1 MLITWNKHGPKL
13 FQHSTAWHCHTGQNR
28 WTGQTQE
35 DRLHLWPVFPPV
47 PLEQSQEMLSWS
59 SPVVLE
65 QQRKRLWVR
74 KTKKKEEITFSR
86 SVGPFGSHLS
96 LAVVLENSPV
106 TPGQMSLLG
115 VPSAR
120 MTMPSW
126 SMSFSPGNIGDR
138 LVISPKMQ
146 PTDHKSTPS
155 V

>member
-1 MLITWNKHGPKL
+1 M
-13 FQHSTAWHCHTGQNR
+13 
-28 WTGQTQE
+28 
-35 DRLHLWPVFPPV
+35 
-47 PLEQSQEMLSWS
+47 SQEN
-59 SPVVLE
+59 
-65 QQRKRLWVR
+65 QRRVK
-74 KTKKKEEITFSR
+74 ITFSR
-86 SVGPFGSHLS
+86 SVGPFEKYLS
-96 LAVVLENSPV
+96 LALIVVLKNSPD

-138 LVISPKMQ
+138 LIISPKMQ